1 MLYVYQVTKA
11 TVFHTALYHYISAH
25 VDSLGVAKQEPNCF
39 WKMPSHLFS
48 YTVWLCGV
56 FEKYRNSVRFSP
68 GREHGKRI
76 A

>member
-39 WKMPSHLFS
+39 
-48 YTVWLCGV
+48 
-56 FEKYRNSVRFSP
+56 
-68 GREHGKRI
+68 
-76 A
+76 